1 MRNISVRS
9 SIAALLA
16 VGLVGC
22 PEPPPPAPTVASA
35 ELLRGSAVVS
45 REGHDETE
53 DDSFRIEQ
61 GSTLRASED
70 GRLLVRHDSGS
81 RLLLDRAS
89 AANFTLELVR
99 FEAGRIWVEG
109 AEGGGER
116 YEVRGTTLNAEG
128 ATFAVEL
135 SDDGAKVHCL
145 TGELGYQG
153 ESGEG
158 QVAQGET
165 LSLGGQ
171 QADVAPT
178 EVWDDFTGGLSDPAP
193 AFIGAPGYVGVLSGR
208 TPLELG
214 RARAPL
220 SLRAHR
226 VNVTLR
232 GDLAVTEVVQT
243 FFNARSDLLE
253 ADYRVRLPRGAIVES
268 FGIDQGQGFI
278 DGVVNTMQTDSAYGL
293 SWAEVGMPMG
303 RLSYDGPDRVRA
315 RIFPV
320 QAGGTVRVRLRYTE
334 WLDRRGD
341 RRTYV
346 YPMHTEGQAPLI
358 GELLLTVDLGDGQV
372 GALRAGMGAR
382 IDGGLVNL
390 RRSDF
395 RPRSDFVL
403 DVFDGEDVERPDGA
417 IAYEVDAPRVDED
430 VTGDESYV
438 LFDIP
443 TEGLELEQED
453 RQPAT
458 PAIVI
463 LLDVSG
469 ATEPED
475 LELARGTLEAVLR
488 QLSPTDRVTIRLADL
503 TAHLPEGAPEE
514 PTAASDEV
522 RRAILDSI
530 ARVHLGGAT
539 DLGRSLRD
547 AAAVLQ
553 GEARG
558 AVLYI
563 GDGVPTTGALDVTQI
578 ARGLASLEDPP
589 RFFAFAMGDD
599 ANLDLLQRLFGE
611 GAVRVTDRRDV
622 VNAVLALS
630 SELTRPT
637 LRGVRVD
644 LGPGVERVYP
654 AGAVTLPRGAHLRV
668 VGRLA
673 DDMPQSIT
681 LRGRYRGQTF
691 RQELN
696 VTPKEVQDDGDVR
709 RRWASNRVLELVD
722 ADAGREAL
730 AELGMRF
737 GILTPWTSL
746 VVGASR
752 GQTYQPLR
760 GFDPDP
766 FTTRRGLSGGGA
778 LLDSQSLGWRARR
791 PSAAAEIATAPESTW
806 VDHVAR
812 ARIASAGTSAG
823 QDSRRGDGGLGRV
836 VVQRALAGGMRGPQ
850 ACYDRAL
857 SARPDLGGVVRLR
870 LKVSGTG
877 ELKESSLL
885 SSTLGATDVTTCILA
900 EVRGIRFPSTGSSET
915 VEVIHTYRFAMP
927 TRILGARRRCSDA
940 SRQALASR
948 RDLWRERLAANGGVP
963 GAISVWREALQG
975 CELGSWHSKKALLD
989 MMLRHV
995 GGVRSQ
1001 LQLYRAFVAR
1011 GGAKGYLRRA
1021 ILRHVRTPQDV
1032 AAVRAMLGLDANVD
1046 WSYFGRL
1053 YRAASTPA
1061 ARLRLV
1067 NRWLSAMPEDI
1078 SLRLRKLALL
1088 EETNAMPQARRVAR
1102 ELSSDPLADAKV
1114 RTAVGEF
1121 WLRQDDT
1128 GEARRVF
1135 SEIVE
1140 FAPLDPWARRR
1151 LGDVYR
1157 ANGWADDATREYQA
1171 LARLRP
1177 DDSDV
1182 LLLLARSAADA
1193 GRTDEALR
1201 LEARLA
1207 ETDSPDVMAGSSAV
1221 ARLWSLIRLARMKLA
1236 AEGDAAKLAEI
1247 ARRERSTG
1255 VLRDLPAVF
1264 IALTWKHPDDA
1275 PELYVHLPSTPEDT
1289 PFERAPLRADAFGVE
1304 AARVRDWNDEA
1315 LKISIRRSERDALRD
1330 LDAELLIVVAPG
1342 TPEEQIVR
1350 RDLSLTRSARR
1361 FDFQLA
1367 TDGTLS
1373 TAPIPRARANTSP

>member
-1 MRNISVRS
+1 MKSQRIQSLILSV
-9 SIAALLA
+9 LVLGLA
-16 VGLVGC
+16 GC
-22 PEPPPPAPTVASA
+22 PKPPPPAPTVATA
-35 ELLRGSAVVS
+35 QLLRGSAVAT
-45 REGHDETE
+45 REGHDETQ
-53 DDSFRIEQ
+53 DDAFRIEKD
-61 GSTLRASED
+61 SRVTASDD
-70 GRLLVRHDSGS
+70 GRLLIRHDGGS
-81 RLLLDRAS
+81 RLLLDRGS
-89 AANFTLELVR
+89 AATFSLELVTL
-99 FEAGRIWVEG
+99 EAGRIWVEA

-116 YEVRGTTLNAEG
+116 YAVRGTTLNAEG
-128 ATFAVEL
+128 ASFAVEL
-135 SDDGAKVHCL
+135 GEGTAKVHCL

-158 QVAQGET
+158 RVAQGET

-171 QADVAPT
+171 QAEVSST

-193 AFIGAPGYVGVLSGR
+193 AFVGAPGYVGILSGR
-208 TPLELG
+208 APYELG
-214 RARAPL
+214 HARAPL
-220 SLRAHR
+220 SLRSHE
-226 VNVTLR
+226 VNVALR

-268 FGIDQGQGFI
+268 FAVDGGQGFS

-293 SWAEVGMPMG
+293 SWADIGSPIS

-320 QAGGTVRVRLRYTE
+320 QPGGTVRVRIRYTE

-341 RRTYV
+341 RRTYT
-346 YPMHTEGQAPLI
+346 YPMQTEGEAPLI
-358 GELLLTVDLGDGQV
+358 GELMLSVDLGEGKV
-372 GALRAGMGAR
+372 GGLRAGMGAR
-382 IDGGLVNL
+382 VEGGLVSL

-403 DVFDGEDVERPDGA
+403 DVFDDADVERPDGA
-417 IAYEVDAPRVDED
+417 IAYEVDAPRVDEA

-438 LFDIP
+438 LFDVP
-443 TEGLELEQED
+443 TDALGLDDED
-453 RQPAT
+453 ESSPAT

-488 QLSPTDRVTIRLADL
+488 QLAPTDRVTLRLADL
-503 TAHLPEGAPEE
+503 TAHLPEGAPEQ
-514 PTAASDEV
+514 PAAATPEV
-522 RRAILDSI
+522 RRALLDAI

-553 GEARG
+553 GEPRG

-599 ANLDLLQRLFGE
+599 ANEDLLHRLFGE
-611 GAVRVTDRRDV
+611 GAVRVTDRSDV
-622 VNAVLALS
+622 IDAVLKFS
-630 SELTRPT
+630 TELTRPS
-637 LRGVRVD
+637 LRGVQVD
-644 LGPGVERVYP
+644 LGPAVERVYP
-654 AGAVTLPRGAHLRV
+654 AGPVTLPRGAHLRL

-681 LRGRYRGQTF
+681 LRGLYRGQSFHRDLT
-691 RQELN
+691 
-696 VTPKEVQDDGDVR
+696 VTTQEVQDEGDVR
-709 RRWASNRVLELVD
+709 RRWANNRVLELID

-746 VVGASR
+746 VVGSAQ
-752 GQTYQPLR
+752 GGTYLPLR

-766 FTTRRGLSGGGA
+766 FTTRRGLAGGGA
-778 LLDSQSLGWRARR
+778 LLDSESLGWRARR
-791 PSAAAEIATAPESTW
+791 PGGDEDVATAPESTW
-806 VDHVAR
+806 VDHVAQ
-812 ARIASAGTSAG
+812 AQTESAAGGSTS
-823 QDSRRGDGGLGRV
+823 GDGGLGRV
-836 VVQRALAGGMRGPQ
+836 VVERALASGMRGPQ

-857 SARPDLGGVVRLR
+857 SARPDLGGVVQVR
-870 LKVSGTG
+870 LKVSGAG
-877 ELKESSLL
+877 ELEESSVL
-885 SSTLGATDVTTCILA
+885 SSTLDATDVTTCILG
-900 EVRGIRFPSTGSSET
+900 EVRGIRFPITGGSES
-915 VEVIHTYRFAMP
+915 VEVIHTFRFAMP
-927 TRILGARRRCSDA
+927 TRILGARRHCSDA

-948 RDLWRERLAANGGVP
+948 RDLWRERLEANGGVA
-963 GAISVWREALQG
+963 GAISVWREALEG

-995 GGVRSQ
+995 GGVPAQ
-1001 LQLYRAFVAR
+1001 LRLYRAFASR
-1011 GGAKGYLRRA
+1011 GGAMGYLRRA
-1021 ILRHVRTPQDV
+1021 ILRRVRTPQDV
-1032 AAVRAMLGLDANVD
+1032 YAVRSVLGLDAAVD
-1046 WSYFGRL
+1046 WAYFGRL
-1053 YRAASTPA
+1053 YSAASTPT
-1061 ARLRLV
+1061 ARLALV
-1067 NRWLSAMPEDI
+1067 DRWLEAMPEDI
-1078 SLRLRKLALL
+1078 SLRLRRLALL
-1088 EETNAMPQARRVAR
+1088 EETHATTPARRLAR
-1102 ELSSDPLADAKV
+1102 ELAGDPLADAKV
-1114 RTAVGEF
+1114 RTEVGEF
-1121 WLRQDDT
+1121 WLRQDQTD
-1128 GEARRVF
+1128 EARRVF

-1177 DDSDV
+1177 DDPDV

-1201 LEARLA
+1201 LESRLA
-1207 ETDSPDVMAGSSAV
+1207 ETDSADVESGSSAV

-1236 AEGDAAKLAEI
+1236 AEGDATKLGEI

-1255 VLRDLPAVF
+1255 ILRDLPAVF
-1264 IALTWKHPDDA
+1264 VALTWKHPDDL
-1275 PELYVHLPSTPEDT
+1275 PELYVHLPSTPDET
-1289 PFERAPLRADAFGVE
+1289 PFERAPLRADDFGIE
-1304 AARVRDWNDEA
+1304 AARVREWDDEA
-1315 LKISIRRSERDALRD
+1315 IKISVRRSERDALRD

-1342 TPEEQIVR
+1342 TSEERILR
-1350 RDLSLTRSARR
+1350 RDISLTRDERR
-1361 FDFQLA
+1361 FDFTLG
-1367 TDGTLS
+1367 TDGSLAS
-1373 TAPIPRARANTSP
+1373 APIPHGEADATP